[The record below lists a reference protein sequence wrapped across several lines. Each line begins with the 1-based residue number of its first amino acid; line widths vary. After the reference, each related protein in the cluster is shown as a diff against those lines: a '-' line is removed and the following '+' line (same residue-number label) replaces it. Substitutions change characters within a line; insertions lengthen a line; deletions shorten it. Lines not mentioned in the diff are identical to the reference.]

1 MSFVLS
7 CPILYVQQFELP
19 HFLAIITAL
28 PLFSIVVL
36 TSNLVVIWPIVA
48 HVYVD
53 VRLWGF
59 ISTLVVKD
67 GLSQHIRLVES
78 I

>member
-1 MSFVLS
+1 MPCVLS

-19 HFLAIITAL
+19 HFLAIITVL
-28 PLFSIVVL
+28 PLSSIVVL

-48 HVYVD
+48 HVYVN

-59 ISTLVVKD
+59 ISTLVVED

>member
-1 MSFVLS
+1 MPCVLS

-19 HFLAIITAL
+19 HFLAIITVL
-28 PLFSIVVL
+28 PLSSIVVL

-59 ISTLVVKD
+59 ISTLVVED

>member
-28 PLFSIVVL
+28 PLSSIVVL
-36 TSNLVVIWPIVA
+36 TSNLVVIWSIVA

-59 ISTLVVKD
+59 ISTLVVED